1 MGMHG
6 GGNRWDGS
14 RPKDKHGTFVDPNK
28 QPSKGKRAKDDQDKD
43 KGKGGKGK

>member
-6 GGNRWDGS
+6 GGNTRDGHK
-14 RPKDKHGTFVDPNK
+14 PEDQHGTFADPNK

-43 KGKGGKGK
+43 RGKGGKSR